1 MSATRPG
8 DYLEDQHHRID
19 DGIKPVVDG
28 AGDREALA
36 KSLTLLRLHLYLEE
50 AILFPVLEKTG
61 LMMPVFV
68 MKREH
73 GQMWPTMTK
82 LVAACKAKGAL
93 DAVRADCEELYKLL
107 RIHNPKE
114 EQIVYTAANALGA
127 KGADEHMVA
136 TLDAADA
143 PDDWVCA
150 MAPH

>member
-1 MSATRPG
+1 MEATRPG
-8 DYLEDQHHRID
+8 AYLEDQHHRID
-19 DGIKPVVDG
+19 DGIKPVMGG
-28 AGDREALA
+28 AGDWAALT
-36 KSLTLLRLHLYLEE
+36 KSLDLLRLHLYLEE
-50 AILFPVLEKTG
+50 AILFPVLEKAG

-73 GQMWPTMTK
+73 GQMWPTLAK
-82 LVAACKAKGAL
+82 LTAACQAQGSL

-114 EQIVYTAANALGA
+114 EQIVYTAADALGA

-143 PDDWVCA
+143 PDGWVCA